1 MVYTASVNEFLKET
15 ISLTRELVKIKTV
28 NPPGDELPAAEF
40 LASWMEKHGYEVHIQ
55 KIEKNRGNVVGIIK
69 GAGEKQPLI
78 LNGHLDVVPAGRIE
92 DWTYDPF
99 SAEIVE
105 NKIYGRGSADMKGAV
120 AAMVVAG
127 YMLAKENVKLKG
139 DLIVS
144 AVAGEEVNSIGAK
157 HFAET
162 KWFKNSMGIVIG
174 EPTAMDLV
182 VAHKG
187 ALWVKIKTYGKAAHG
202 SLPHLGVNAIIHMT
216 EVIRKLTEYR
226 FKYEPVKLL
235 TPPTMN
241 IGTIKGGI
249 KTNVVPD
256 YCEITVDM
264 RTLPTQKHEEIIDD
278 FKNILKELKE
288 KIPSFKAEIE
298 VVNNRRPLLT
308 DPSSPLVL
316 EAKKAYKETLGIEP
330 EAKGVTYYTDASEF
344 LLHSGCPP
352 IIIIGPGR
360 IELAHRPNE
369 YIEIDMLSKALK
381 YYYALAKLTL
391 T

>member
-1 MVYTASVNEFLKET
+1 MNELIKET
-15 ISLTRELVKIKTV
+15 ISLTKELIKVNTT
-28 NPPGDELPAAEF
+28 NPPGNELPAAEF

-69 GAGEKQPLI
+69 GTGEKPALI
-78 LNGHLDVVPAGRIE
+78 LNGHLDVVPAGRLE
-92 DWTYDPF
+92 EWSYDPF
-99 SAEIVE
+99 GAEVVE
-105 NKIYGRGSADMKGAV
+105 NKIYGRGSTDMKGAV
-120 AAMVVAG
+120 AAMTVAG
-127 YMLAKENVKLKG
+127 YMIAKENVKLKG

-157 HFAET
+157 YFAET
-162 KWFKNSMGIVIG
+162 DWFRNSMGIVIG

-202 SLPHLGVNAIIHMT
+202 SLPHLGVNAILHMV
-216 EVIRKLTEYR
+216 EVIRKLAKYK

-241 IGTIKGGI
+241 IGTIRGGI

-264 RTLPTQKHEEIIDD
+264 RTLPSQKHEELIEDLN
-278 FKNILKELKE
+278 NILKELGE
-288 KIPSFKAEIE
+288 KIPNFKAELEI
-298 VVNNRRPLLT
+298 VNNRKPLLT
-308 DPSSPLVL
+308 DPKSPLVL
-316 EAKKAYKETLGIEP
+316 EAKKAYREVFGIEP
-330 EAKGVTYYTDASEF
+330 EPKGVTYYTDASEF
-344 LLHSGCPP
+344 LLHPGCPP

-360 IELAHRPNE
+360 IELAHKPNE
-369 YIEIDMLSKALK
+369 YVEIDLLAKSLK
-381 YYYALAKLTL
+381 YYYALSKIALT
-391 T
+391 